1 MQPSNNLTYVPFY
14 QPLSSPKLPFQQ
26 GQLQQPH
33 QFNLSKPT
41 NNLSGQT
48 SMGQTVYTSTTNVT
62 TVFPT
67 VNTLNYSNMPY
78 QNANALIH
86 QKAGNISSNSAGNTN
101 YLKSPIL
108 SSTQIAASTGNTVA
122 GSLQN
127 SNLVNSIALN
137 DFQNNQNIQAQ
148 NQMLNSRNTRS
159 PTSKGAGPLPA
170 LRSSSSKHS
179 NEISNDKQ
187 FDIKAYI
194 NKQSFAGSATFDSKP
209 IFFSSLTSSFQP
221 SSINNFLASSNNI
234 NVTNIQKQ
242 NSQTNNQEIQIINRN
257 GFFEVNCESIHQQ
270 SSEVLSKLKNK
281 QLSLQNVKQLISE
294 VKSLETK
301 YSELY
306 NKLCS
311 NYEEVLMGKQI
322 PQNKMITPTLGDI
335 PQASNNNSQVE
346 IEQNPSITITP
357 IESETKI
364 LKINKIP
371 QNLKFLGEYD
381 PSITQPR
388 TTTAATTLKEDKK
401 IPVINVSNDVTIVLN
416 EIKGDSRIQT
426 TGNYEKVF
434 KTETDEDP
442 SDQYSKEEIKQRF
455 LAINDNDTPQLLSIP
470 GDTKKKVSNSP
481 KKYSFDIAN
490 FPSDYQSSDEIERL
504 IQQYRQSGMSKSVNH
519 EEQKQNQGNE
529 GQKKPNTRGNSVS
542 YIKQESSEV
551 QEENQEHNNTLKVV
565 QNQQEKRKLSDI
577 EETSKD
583 NTAKKEIDSKLQSD
597 QKKSKETQQQI
608 SSTTAIAGS
617 QSPGTNKSS
626 KKSTTQ
632 DLIERVN
639 NVLQRSDLFLMKHSD
654 KKLKKG
660 QSKNFNNVTADDAI
674 ASMSKQEQQ
683 QAQKEYDQSSEIKAI
698 MDQIKR
704 KSDYAL
710 NDNAQTVSQEKD
722 VRQNLIIKFSE
733 QSPKNQDS
741 SQNSTKSRE
750 NRSISDYSAEKK
762 KEQTRTSIQNLAE
775 LIKKSAENTPQSNLA
790 VHGSANNSEQNN
802 LNSPQTVTSCQPIS
816 HEANQGKSTFSKL
829 VNYNQNAN
837 QFGSFAFSSPKNTQG
852 INELLNKYSSSV
864 NNSPKTG
871 FQLQDK
877 VDYITEN
884 NPNQEKFPSNQNS
897 IAPSLVQ
904 SPQVLVSFVSQAS
917 PAINLSESATSCKKE
932 EKVESAINSQKNS
945 QLKSQLSGSQSPAVN
960 IHDSDKTSAFS
971 PRNFQTHNNTTA
983 QKTPQTEQIQ
993 DKGVTTQQI
1002 EIKQE
1007 NLSSFAR
1014 NIGQSGVFSPSSFS
1028 SNKSVAVQIIANNAE
1043 AAQSHEEQPT
1053 IHPFLKQAVSQ
1064 EPQSEKQNHENI
1076 KKELQESQS
1085 MQVQLYEEIDPF
1097 SYSIE
1102 NFKVGKKLGHGKF
1115 ADVYVAVD
1123 KHTGFRVALKQIK
1136 KDTIKE
1142 FNLYQDILNEIKVQG
1157 ILSHPNIIKLYGFFI
1172 DSDSIYLI
1180 QELAI
1185 GKELFTELKS
1195 TVYKKFTE
1203 NLTAFYVRQVI
1214 EALIYMHSK
1223 NVVHRDLKPENIMV
1237 HNGLLKIC
1245 DFGYAAIV
1253 QKNKMRSTFCGTLDY
1268 VSPEMVQGKS
1278 YDFSVDVWSVGILTY
1293 ELLIGHAPFAA
1304 KSHDATFDQILNGEL
1319 RFSGPISFEAGD
1331 FISRIL
1337 ERDPNS
1343 RMNLTQAIQ
1352 HPFIQNEYIRRL
1364 QNEQGGEIDFADFNK
1379 L

>member
-1 MQPSNNLTYVPFY
+1 MQPQNNLTYVPYY

-26 GQLQQPH
+26 GQMQQPH

-41 NNLSGQT
+41 NNLGGQL
-48 SMGQTVYTSTTNVT
+48 SMGQAVFTSTTNVT

-67 VNTLNYSNMPY
+67 VNTLNYSNMPF
-78 QNANALIH
+78 QNTNALIH
-86 QKAGNISSNSAGNTN
+86 QKTGNMPSNSTGNTN
-101 YLKSPIL
+101 YLKQPIL
-108 SSTQIAASTGNTVA
+108 NSAQITTTGNTA
-122 GSLQN
+122 GGLQN

-137 DFQNNQNIQAQ
+137 DFQNNQNIQTQ
-148 NQMLNSRNTRS
+148 NQMQNSRNTRS
-159 PTSKGAGPLPA
+159 PTSKGAGPLA
-170 LRSSSSKHS
+170 TLRSSSSKHS

-194 NKQSFAGSATFDSKP
+194 NSKSFAGNTTFDSKP
-209 IFFSSLTSSFQP
+209 IFLSSLTTHFQP
-221 SSINNFLASSNNI
+221 STLNNFITSSNNI
-234 NVTNIQKQ
+234 TTANNQKQ

-270 SSEVLSKLKNK
+270 SSEILNKLKGK

-322 PQNKMITPTLGDI
+322 PQNKITPTLGDI
-335 PQASNNNSQVE
+335 PQVSNGSSQIE

-357 IESETKI
+357 IETENKI
-364 LKINKIP
+364 LKINKFP

-388 TTTAATTLKEDKK
+388 TTTAATTIKEDNK
-401 IPVINVSNDVTIVLN
+401 IPVINVSNDVAIVLN
-416 EIKGDSRIQT
+416 AIKGDSKIQK
-426 TGNYEKVF
+426 TGNYEKAF

-470 GDTKKKVSNSP
+470 GDTKKKISNSP
-481 KKYSFDIAN
+481 KKYSFDVSN
-490 FPSDYQSSDEIERL
+490 FPRDYQSSDEIERL
-504 IQQYRQSGMSKSVNH
+504 IQQYKQSGMSKSGNH
-519 EEQKQNQGNE
+519 EERKQNQDNE

-551 QEENQEHNNTLKVV
+551 QEEKSESINTLKVV

-577 EETSKD
+577 VEASKD
-583 NTAKKEIDSKLQSD
+583 NTAKKESGSKAQQD
-597 QKKSKETQQQI
+597 QQQSKETQQQI
-608 SSTTAIAGS
+608 SYTTATAGS
-617 QSPGTNKSS
+617 SSPGTNKSS
-626 KKSTTQ
+626 KKGTTQ
-632 DLIERVN
+632 DLLERVN

-660 QSKNFNNVTADDAI
+660 QSKNFNNVTADDAV
-674 ASMSKQEQQ
+674 ASMQKQEQQ
-683 QAQKEYDQSSEIKAI
+683 QIQKEYDQSSEIKAI

-704 KSDYAL
+704 KSDYTL
-710 NDNAQTVSQEKD
+710 NGNVQTINQEKE

-733 QSPKNQDS
+733 QSPKNEDNSQS
-741 SQNSTKSRE
+741 SSKNRE

-762 KEQTRTSIQNLAE
+762 KEQTRTSIQNVAVF
-775 LIKKSAENTPQSNLA
+775 IKKSAVNTPQSNQA
-790 VHGSANNSEQNN
+790 VYGSAANSEQNN
-802 LNSPQTVTSCQPIS
+802 INSPQSVTSCQPIS
-816 HEANQGKSTFSKL
+816 HEANQAKSTFSKL
-829 VNYNQNAN
+829 ANYTQNAT
-837 QFGSFAFSSPKNTQG
+837 QFGSFAFSSPKNTLG

-871 FQLQDK
+871 LQQKDY
-877 VDYITEN
+877 VDYVAEN
-884 NPNQEKFPSNQNS
+884 NLNQEQSTSNQNS

-932 EKVESAINSQKNS
+932 EKAESVINSQKNS
-945 QLKSQLSGSQSPAVN
+945 QLKSQLSDLQSPAANV
-960 IHDSDKTSAFS
+960 HDSEKTTAFS
-971 PRNFQTHNNTTA
+971 PRNFQTHINTTA
-983 QKTPQTEQIQ
+983 QKTPQSEQAQIQ
-993 DKGVTTQQI
+993 DKGISSQQL

-1028 SNKSVAVQIIANNAE
+1028 SNQSVAVQVIANNTAIT
-1043 AAQSHEEQPT
+1043 QPQEEQPT
-1053 IHPFLKQAVSQ
+1053 IHPFLKQAVSS
-1064 EPQSEKQNHENI
+1064 EPQSEKLTHENI
-1076 KKELQESQS
+1076 KKQLQESQNF
-1085 MQVQLYEEIDPF
+1085 QVELYEELDPF

-1115 ADVYVAVD
+1115 ADVYAAVD

-1157 ILSHPNIIKLYGFFI
+1157 ILSHPNIIQLYGFFI
-1172 DSDSIYLI
+1172 DNDSIYLI
-1180 QELAI
+1180 QELAL

-1203 NLTAFYVRQVI
+1203 NLTSFYVKQVI

-1319 RFSGPISFEAGD
+1319 RFSGPISFDAGD
-1331 FISRIL
+1331 FISKIL
-1337 ERDPNS
+1337 EREPNS

-1352 HPFIQNEYIRRL
+1352 HPFIQNEYVRRL
-1364 QNEQGGEIDFADFNK
+1364 QSEQGGEIDFADFKK

>member
-1 MQPSNNLTYVPFY
+1 MQPSNNLTYVPYY

-26 GQLQQPH
+26 GQLQQTH

-41 NNLSGQT
+41 NTLSGQT
-48 SMGQTVYTSTTNVT
+48 SIGQTVFTSTTNVT

-67 VNTLNYSNMPY
+67 VNTLNYSNMPF
-78 QNANALIH
+78 QNSNALIH
-86 QKAGNISSNSAGNTN
+86 QKTGNITSSSAGNTN

-108 SSTQIAASTGNTVA
+108 NSAQITATSSTA

-127 SNLVNSIALN
+127 SNLVNSIAFN
-137 DFQNNQNIQAQ
+137 EFQNNQNIQAQ

-179 NEISNDKQ
+179 NEIQNDKQ

-209 IFFSSLTSSFQP
+209 IFFSSLTNSFQP
-221 SSINNFLASSNNI
+221 PSINNIPTSSNNI
-234 NVTNIQKQ
+234 TTTTNIQKQ
-242 NSQTNNQEIQIINRN
+242 NNQNNNFEIQIINRN

-270 SSEVLSKLKNK
+270 SQEILSKLKNK
-281 QLSLQNVKQLISE
+281 QLSLQTVKQLISE

-322 PQNKMITPTLGDI
+322 PQNKLTPTLGDI
-335 PQASNNNSQVE
+335 PQASNNNIQVE
-346 IEQNPSITITP
+346 IEQSPSITITP
-357 IESETKI
+357 IETENKI

-381 PSITQPR
+381 PTITQPH
-388 TTTAATTLKEDKK
+388 TTTAAFTLKEDKK
-401 IPVINVSNDVTIVLN
+401 IPVIKSSNDVAIVLN
-416 EIKGDSRIQT
+416 EIKCDSRIQT
-426 TGNYEKVF
+426 TGNYEKIF

-442 SDQYSKEEIKQRF
+442 SDQYTKEEIKQRF
-455 LAINDNDTPQLLSIP
+455 LAINDNDTPQLLGIP
-470 GDTKKKVSNSP
+470 GDGKKKISNSP
-481 KKYSFDIAN
+481 KKYSFDVSN
-490 FPSDYQSSDEIERL
+490 FPNDYQSSDEIERL
-504 IQQYRQSGMSKSVNH
+504 IQQYRQNGMSKSANH

-529 GQKKPNTRGNSVS
+529 GQKKPNTRGNSAS

-551 QEENQEHNNTLKVV
+551 QEENQDSKNTLKVV

-577 EETSKD
+577 EETSRD
-583 NTAKKEIDSKLQSD
+583 NTAKKETVTKVESEKQQS
-597 QKKSKETQQQI
+597 QETQQQI
-608 SSTTAIAGS
+608 SSTTATAGS
-617 QSPGTNKSS
+617 SSPGTNKSS

-632 DLIERVN
+632 DLLERVN

-660 QSKNFNNVTADDAI
+660 QSKNFNNVTADDAATSI
-674 ASMSKQEQQ
+674 QKLDQQ
-683 QAQKEYDQSSEIKAI
+683 QMQKEYDQSSEIKAI

-710 NDNAQTVSQEKD
+710 NDNAQTGNQEKE

-733 QSPKNQDS
+733 QSPKNQDNVL
-741 SQNSTKSRE
+741 NSNKNRE

-775 LIKKSAENTPQSNLA
+775 LIKKSAENTPQSNQA
-790 VHGSANNSEQNN
+790 VHGSAVNSEQNN

-816 HEANQGKSTFSKL
+816 HEANQGKSTFSKF
-829 VNYNQNAN
+829 VHYTQNAT
-837 QFGSFAFSSPKNTQG
+837 QFGSFAFSSPKNTLG

-864 NNSPKTG
+864 NNSPKTTV
-871 FQLQDK
+871 LQDK
-877 VDYITEN
+877 VDVVAEDN
-884 NPNQEKFPSNQNS
+884 LNQEQVSSNQNS
-897 IAPSLVQ
+897 KVPSLVQ
-904 SPQVLVSFVSQAS
+904 SPQVLISFVSQAS
-917 PAINLSESATSCKKE
+917 PAINLSESAASCKKE

-945 QLKSQLSGSQSPAVN
+945 QLKSQLSDSQSPAVN
-960 IHDSDKTSAFS
+960 IHDSEKTTAFS
-971 PRNFQTHNNTTA
+971 PRNFQTHNNTTT
-983 QKTPQTEQIQ
+983 QKTAQTEQIQ
-993 DKGVTTQQI
+993 IQDKGTSSQQL

-1028 SNKSVAVQIIANNAE
+1028 SNKSVAVQIIANNTE
-1043 AAQSHEEQPT
+1043 ATQNQEEQPT

-1076 KKELQESQS
+1076 KKELQESQNI
-1085 MQVQLYEEIDPF
+1085 QVELYEEIDPF
-1097 SYSIE
+1097 TYSIE

-1123 KHTGFRVALKQIK
+1123 KHTGFRVALKQIRK
-1136 KDTIKE
+1136 ETIKE

-1172 DSDSIYLI
+1172 DNDSIYLI

-1195 TVYKKFTE
+1195 TIYKKFTE
-1203 NLTAFYVRQVI
+1203 NITAFYVRQVI

-1337 ERDPNS
+1337 EREPNS
-1343 RMNLTQAIQ
+1343 RMNLTQALQ

-1364 QNEQGGEIDFADFNK
+1364 QSEKGGEIDFADFNK